1 MNQTPLGPVMLDI
14 EGLQLSD
21 RETQLIQNTQVGGLI
36 LFTRNFDS
44 KSQLVTLVN
53 EIRDARPNILIAVDH
68 EGGRVQRFRDG
79 FTHIPP
85 MARLG
90 ELYSVEPERGLS
102 YARELGWLM
111 ASELIDIDIDISF
124 APVLDIDDGISAV
137 IGDRSFSSDPHVLS
151 VLAKAFMEGMHDAGM
166 ATTGK
171 HFPGHGAVAADS
183 HVAIPIDE
191 RSKDDVFARD
201 LKVFADLAQ
210 DGMDAVMPAHVIYP
224 SVSPEPAGF
233 SKTWI
238 QQILRQE
245 LHFDGVV
252 FSDDLTMEGASVAG
266 SFLDRAKAALQA
278 GCDMILVCNNS
289 EAAEQIV
296 LEADLSD
303 YSDVSRT
310 RINKMRKRIVEN
322 RSTLIGSVRWQNAQ
336 EIVKNINNKV

>member
-111 ASELIDIDIDISF
+111 ASEFIDTDIDIRF
-124 APVLDIDDGISAV
+124 ARVLDFDDSTYAV
-137 IGDRSFSSDPHVLS
+137 LVAWSVYLDPL
-151 VLAKAFMEGMHDAGM
+151 
-166 ATTGK
+166 
-171 HFPGHGAVAADS
+171 
-183 HVAIPIDE
+183 
-191 RSKDDVFARD
+191 VF
-201 LKVFADLAQ
+201 F
-210 DGMDAVMPAHVIYP
+210 
-224 SVSPEPAGF
+224 
-233 SKTWI
+233 
-238 QQILRQE
+238 
-245 LHFDGVV
+245 VV
-252 FSDDLTMEGASVAG
+252 
-266 SFLDRAKAALQA
+266 
-278 GCDMILVCNNS
+278 C
-289 EAAEQIV
+289 
-296 LEADLSD
+296 
-303 YSDVSRT
+303 
-310 RINKMRKRIVEN
+310 
-322 RSTLIGSVRWQNAQ
+322 
-336 EIVKNINNKV
+336 